1 MAEAKKQIR
10 KNPYPLVVKGIFYVT
25 ADFNGKQYV
34 VSNGLSFIRFPKEGE
49 EKISKGDYVEIHGP
63 VYIKK
68 KETFIPIITGEAI
81 VRKLSEEEVDEYKAK
96 VSEAIQSNSKKAD
109 AKKVEKKPAAKKS
122 KSEEQKL
129 PWE

>member
-10 KNPYPLVVKGIFYVT
+10 KNPNPLVVKGIFYVT
-25 ADFNGKQYV
+25 ADFDGKQYV

-63 VYIKK
+63 VYQK
-68 KETFIPIITGEAI
+68 KEAANPIITGEAI
-81 VRKLSEEEVDEYKAK
+81 VRKLSDEEVDEFKAK